1 MIMEKIKKTE
11 GNTGA
16 DTMEDIKTDTPAA
29 AEEITNEVSAPDAP
43 ADTPAAAVTITPWI
57 HKVQYYETDQMQVV
71 HHSNFIRWFEEC
83 RVHVLDEI
91 GYGYDKL
98 EAAGIMSPVLSIE
111 AKIKISVRFGETV
124 KIRAAIEKFDGIRL
138 TLRYEV
144 RRAEDDAVCCTGT
157 TGHCFLG
164 KDGRLISLKRKY
176 PDIYETLCKFP
187 TEFV

>member
-1 MIMEKIKKTE
+1 M
-11 GNTGA
+11 NTF
-16 DTMEDIKTDTPAA
+16 TNSDINTDTAADRADPTTADAVPAA
-29 AEEITNEVSAPDAP
+29 AAGG
-43 ADTPAAAVTITPWI
+43 ITPWV

-83 RVHVLDEI
+83 RVYALDEI

-124 KIRAAIEKFDGIRL
+124 KISAAVEKFDGIRL

-144 RRAEDDAVCCTGT
+144 RRAGDDALCCTGT
-157 TGHCFLG
+157 TSHCFLG
-164 KDGRLISLKRKY
+164 PDGRLISLKRKY
-176 PDIYETLCKFP
+176 PDVYEALCKFP
-187 TEFV
+187 TEFA

>member
-1 MIMEKIKKTE
+1 MEKTTKIE
-11 GNTGA
+11 GNAGI
-16 DTMEDIKTDTPAA
+16 DKVEDIKTAAPAA
-29 AEEITNEVSAPDAP
+29 AEKIANEAP
-43 ADTPAAAVTITPWI
+43 ALADPADAAAAAVTITPWI

-91 GYGYDKL
+91 GYGYDRL

-124 KIRAAIEKFDGIRL
+124 KIHAAIEKFDGIRL

-144 RRAEDDAVCCTGT
+144 RRAEDDAVCCTGM

-176 PDIYETLCKFP
+176 PKIYETLCKFP